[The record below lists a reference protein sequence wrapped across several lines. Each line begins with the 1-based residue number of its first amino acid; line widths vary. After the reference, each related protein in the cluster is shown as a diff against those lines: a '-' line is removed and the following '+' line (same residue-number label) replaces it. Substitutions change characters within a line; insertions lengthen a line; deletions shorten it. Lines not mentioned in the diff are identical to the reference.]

1 MLYQFFAYNIKT
13 IYGAREQN
21 VLKLSQSR
29 QFRDHVMNS
38 EKISCPIFQ
47 RVLRGGTRPLH
58 RAISPPFLLHWR

>member
-1 MLYQFFAYNIKT
+1 MMLYQFFAYNIKT

-38 EKISCPIFQ
+38 EKYP
-47 RVLRGGTRPLH
+47 VLFFRGCCAGELDHCTELF
-58 RAISPPFLLHWR
+58 SPPFLLH